1 MELGERPSGPGQL
14 SWGGGPP
21 RTGEQGEGLVPAQRE
36 CSLGG
41 FSAGGSSAQTQL
53 LGPEKGL

>member
-1 MELGERPSGPGQL
+1 MELGERPSGPG
-14 SWGGGPP
+14 WGK
-21 RTGEQGEGLVPAQRE
+21 QGEGLVPAQRE

-41 FSAGGSSAQTQL
+41 FSVGESSMQTQL